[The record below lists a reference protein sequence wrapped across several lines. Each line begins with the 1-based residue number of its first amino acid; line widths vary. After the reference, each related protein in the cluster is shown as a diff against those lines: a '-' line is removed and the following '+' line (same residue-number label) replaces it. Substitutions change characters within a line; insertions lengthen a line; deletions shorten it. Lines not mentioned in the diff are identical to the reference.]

1 LIHVVVICPRAC
13 ICDAAVVDRAD
24 VKAFFERVSTEWDDM
39 RSSFYNADVID
50 ALALHGGVD
59 ASARVVDVGTG
70 TGFVAVGLA
79 SRADSVIGVDN
90 SPAMLTV
97 AAGNVAACGVANVS
111 MVSGEIDR
119 LPLDNDSVDV
129 AVANMVL
136 HHAPDPAAMLTEMA
150 RVVRP
155 GGAIAITDEI
165 EHDYEWMRTEQADL
179 WLGFTPDQV
188 RGFFA
193 QARLQEYG
201 YASLGMQ

>member
-1 LIHVVVICPRAC
+1 
-13 ICDAAVVDRAD
+13 VDSAD
-24 VKAFFERVSTEWDDM
+24 VKAYFERVSTDWDDM

-59 ASARVVDVGTG
+59 ANTRVVDVGTG

-79 SRADSVIGVDN
+79 GRARSVIGVDN

-97 AAGNVAACGVANVS
+97 AADNVAECGLGNVS
-111 MVSGEIDR
+111 LISGEIDQP
-119 LPLDNDSVDV
+119 PLDNNSVDV

-136 HHAPDPAAMLTEMA
+136 HHAPDPAAMVAEMT

-155 GGAIAITDEI
+155 GGTVAITDEI
-165 EHDYEWMRTEQADL
+165 KHDYEWMRTEQADL
-179 WLGFTPDQV
+179 WLGFTPGQV
-188 RGFFA
+188 RGFFG

>member
-1 LIHVVVICPRAC
+1 M
-13 ICDAAVVDRAD
+13 DSAD
-24 VKAFFERVSTEWDDM
+24 VKAFFESVSTKWDDM

-50 ALALHGGVD
+50 ALGRHGGVD
-59 ASARVVDVGTG
+59 THSLVVDVGTG

-79 SRADSVIGVDN
+79 GRARRVMGVDN
-90 SPAMLTV
+90 SPAMLAV
-97 AAGNVAACGVANVS
+97 AADNAATCGLDNVELVG
-111 MVSGEIDR
+111 GEIDQ
-119 LPLDNDSVDV
+119 LPLDDDSVDV

-136 HHAPDPAAMLTEMA
+136 HHAPEPAAMVAEMA

-155 GGAIAITDEI
+155 GGTIAITDEI

-188 RGFFA
+188 RDFFG

-201 YASLGMQ
+201 YTSLGMQ

>member
-1 LIHVVVICPRAC
+1 
-13 ICDAAVVDRAD
+13 VDSAD

-50 ALALHGGVD
+50 ALAHHGRVD
-59 ASARVVDVGTG
+59 AKSRVVDVGTG

-79 SRADSVIGVDN
+79 GRARSVIGVDN

-97 AAGNVAACGVANVS
+97 AADNIAACGLNNVS
-111 MVSGEIDR
+111 LISGEIDQ
-119 LPLDNDSVDV
+119 LPLDDDSVDV

-136 HHAPDPAAMLTEMA
+136 HHAPDPAVMVAEMA

-188 RGFFA
+188 RDYFG
-193 QARLQEYG
+193 QAHLQEYG